1 MGRFTGNPCNAA
13 LRAHILIE
21 KENDMDRV
29 RKIINAGRAYEK
41 GYYGEDIGVA
51 VLDTG
56 ERAILLLGACE
67 TQSFYEFHIQF
78 KNFEKKYFHPT
89 KGKECMLAPWK
100 QDSKSHGSLC

>member
-56 ERAILLLGACE
+56 ERAIGGRYTILGVCE
-67 TQSFYEFHIQF
+67 TQSFYEFHIQS
-78 KNFEKKYFHPT
+78 KNFEKKYFLMQ
-89 KGKECMLAPWK
+89 KVRNAC
-100 QDSKSHGSLC
+100 